1 MIIQTV
7 GPDNKYGGDIDPST
21 LPLSKETVS
30 ELEDWY
36 KLWLKLTNDE
46 GEILDIDM
54 KLFDERGVKIWQ
66 KVQRELGDQYKV
78 TYYSHKYNDT
88 FASIQEYMEA
98 SKSG

>member
-7 GPDNKYGGDIDPST
+7 GPDNKYGRDIDPST

-78 TYYSHKYNDT
+78 T
-88 FASIQEYMEA
+88 
-98 SKSG
+98 